1 MFSYQQNPFDMFVE
15 PVNGWFAALKPNPCK
30 GYISLHRTYKEAYD
44 ASFDWL
50 MDFKERAE

>member
-1 MFSYQQNPFDMFVE
+1 MFVE

-30 GYISLHRTYKEAYD
+30 GYISLHRTYKDAFD